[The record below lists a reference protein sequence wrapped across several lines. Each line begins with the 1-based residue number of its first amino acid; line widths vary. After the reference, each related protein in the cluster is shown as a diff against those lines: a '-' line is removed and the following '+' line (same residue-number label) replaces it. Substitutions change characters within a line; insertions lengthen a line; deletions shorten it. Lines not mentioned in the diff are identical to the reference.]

1 MYRRNDNDQLE
12 FEDFYLP
19 FGGKLRSDNRWV
31 LLSKLIPWAEL
42 EEEYAGLFSD
52 KMGAPAK
59 TFRMALGALLIKE
72 RLTITDEETVEQI
85 RETPYLQYLLGLREY
100 TDESPFDPS
109 MMVHFRKRITPEI
122 LARINDIMVNRELKK
137 ADNNDSDG
145 DFQNAEDQ
153 EDRSSSTDKKPN
165 AGIMMVDASVTP
177 ADIAYPTDLNLL
189 NESREKLEEIIDV
202 LYEPMKGEID
212 KPRTYRLKARQAYL
226 KVAKQ
231 RKSSYKA
238 IKKTIKRQLQYISR
252 DLQHIEALKAL
263 SGLGNLSSRQ
273 YRKLLVIHELHR
285 QQREMYDAKTHSVPD
300 RIVNISQPHVRPVV
314 RGKAS
319 ADVEFGAK
327 IVVSRINGYHV
338 LEAISWDNFNES
350 RLLQTQIERYRERMG
365 FYPEAVLADKLYRN
379 RNNLAYCK
387 ERNIR
392 LSGPKLGRPEKDTTQ
407 NKRRERIDSSMRNA
421 IEGTFG
427 IAKRRYGLGR
437 IMMKLK
443 KTSETSIS
451 LVILLMNLEKILR
464 DIFIHY
470 LFQYILILKRKLL
483 IEFQAA

>member
-1 MYRRNDNDQLE
+1 
-12 FEDFYLP
+12 
-19 FGGKLRSDNRWV
+19 
-31 LLSKLIPWAEL
+31 
-42 EEEYAGLFSD
+42 
-52 KMGAPAK
+52 
-59 TFRMALGALLIKE
+59 
-72 RLTITDEETVEQI
+72 
-85 RETPYLQYLLGLREY
+85 
-100 TDESPFDPS
+100 